1 MRKLT
6 QLLERSQNYL
16 SLSVSSTYV
25 ISDSKYLVYLLSCLD
40 RHLRYGKLSAAPR
53 SHFWRLGVGPDLHLV
68 VRSYGQATMNG
79 RHLTRLSS
87 NNRFIPVKNY
97 PRSNSLSS

>member
-16 SLSVSSTYV
+16 SLPVSSTYV

-40 RHLRYGKLSAAPR
+40 RHLRYGKLSAALR
-53 SHFWRLGVGPDLHLV
+53 HTSGDSALV
-68 VRSYGQATMNG
+68 LIFT
-79 RHLTRLSS
+79 
-87 NNRFIPVKNY
+87 
-97 PRSNSLSS
+97 